1 MKAIEIL
8 TKFTDELQKCYDR
21 TSFFNKWEHQ
31 NNDIEIIHDNI
42 AYFIDYSIAGN
53 REVHSSLK
61 VMSLVNFKFTSNE
74 CDNDLKNFIE
84 SSFNQLLPILFD
96 ELLASEEERET
107 EEKIAAMYQKNIE
120 ETYESLQNFR

>member
-42 AYFIDYSIAGN
+42 AYFIDYSISGN

-96 ELLASEEERET
+96 ELLANELET
-107 EEKIAAMYQKNIE
+107 ENSELKAIKDKIDIE
-120 ETYESLQNFR
+120 DTNESLQNFR